1 SFIIS
6 YNGSKTINMTNEE
19 VEVRKSIG
27 KQDFDE
33 IVDYCRDR
41 GFFVLTYHDG
51 HIIYDSEHEYMNIEA
66 ELTGLPM
73 KRVDD
78 IKAYIQDNVPK
89 VMGVVYVSN
98 ITEAR
103 IDLNGVFN
111 DNVDATTSKPFFL
124 AFMAKDV

>member
-1 SFIIS
+1 
-6 YNGSKTINMTNEE
+6 MMNEE
-19 VEVRKSIG
+19 VEVSKSIG

-51 HIIYDSEHEYMNIEA
+51 QIIYDSEHEYMNIKA

-78 IKAYIQDNVPK
+78 SKRIFIGGSRNEW
-89 VMGVVYVSN
+89 GVNYRL
-98 ITEAR
+98 ILQKLEL
-103 IDLNGVFN
+103 I
-111 DNVDATTSKPFFL
+111 
-124 AFMAKDV
+124 